1 MISYLKYVTYFA
13 LSVVD
18 SFINLVAS
26 LFRMYPGSDMSG
38 KYLASRELRK
48 TMKRDINHQMLRQS
62 KMQEAIEKMDQARR
76 DSGGK
81 DV

>member
-48 TMKRDINHQMLRQS
+48 TMKWDINHQMLRQS